1 MMRENTMCRAISA
14 GPSHARRGLRHHAPC
29 LCRTELPN
37 PAADSGFGGDG
48 TVRDKDIQNL
58 CNPATQKLVRIKIS
72 VYYAFKKTQPPYLD
86 LVPMIKRLFDA
97 FGPDR
102 LMWASDCPYQL
113 TAPSTYAAPIAIV
126 RHRLDF
132 VSADDRRKLLRTTAE
147 SKFFFTVKK

>member
-1 MMRENTMCRAISA
+1 MQNRTPEPGCRQWLWRRWHSSRQGHSESVQPGNTKA
-14 GPSHARRGLRHHAPC
+14 GPHQDLCVLR
-29 LCRTELPN
+29 
-37 PAADSGFGGDG
+37 
-48 TVRDKDIQNL
+48 IQ
-58 CNPATQKLVRIKIS
+58 
-72 VYYAFKKTQPPYLD
+72 KTQPPYLD

>member
-1 MMRENTMCRAISA
+1 MDITTKTSTKKSRRWIIIAAALASVVAYRAPP
-14 GPSHARRGLRHHAPC
+14 G
-29 LCRTELPN
+29 TFLPI
-37 PAADSGFGGDG
+37 GFDCTG